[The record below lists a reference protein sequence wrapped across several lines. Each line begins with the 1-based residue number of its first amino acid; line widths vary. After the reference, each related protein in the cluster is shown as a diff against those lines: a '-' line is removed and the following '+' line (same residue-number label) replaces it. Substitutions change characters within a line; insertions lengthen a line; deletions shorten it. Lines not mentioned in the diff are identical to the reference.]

1 MFGINSLKAQVA
13 ELSQQLYWA
22 QRKIYDLE
30 NPYTLSVGQ
39 KVKVYNKNNELAINL
54 KNHTFMGFVV
64 KIRHNYHK
72 KAPYHVS
79 EHRVNY
85 YTIYND
91 FLKTTEEFTDDI
103 YLFETIN

>member
-13 ELSQQLYWA
+13 ELSQELYWA

-30 NPYTLSVGQ
+30 NPYTLSIGQ
-39 KVKVYNKNNELAINL
+39 KVKVYDKNNELAINL
-54 KNHTFMGFVV
+54 KNHKFMGLVV
-64 KIRHNYHK
+64 RITHNYQK
-72 KAPYHVS
+72 KSPYNVS